1 MTMIPSS
8 ARIDFKNII
17 ISNVT
22 RTTYSIILAISTI
35 HWPLECPMVSSD
47 FEVSSIEIAVK
58 VSHSRITAV
67 QTSSN
72 SLTNINDISIFDQ
85 EKSIFEVRSA
95 STAAWDETCLSLLK
109 STVAFLHAVF
119 SLTIMVQKSI
129 K

>member
-1 MTMIPSS
+1 
-8 ARIDFKNII
+8 
-17 ISNVT
+17 
-22 RTTYSIILAISTI
+22 
-35 HWPLECPMVSSD
+35 MVSSD

-72 SLTNINDISIFDQ
+72 SLTNINDISIFVQ

-109 STVAFLHAVF
+109 STLAFLHAVF

>member
-8 ARIDFKNII
+8 ARIDFKNIYPKCLEP
-17 ISNVT
+17 
-22 RTTYSIILAISTI
+22 TYSIILAISTI
-35 HWPLECPMVSSD
+35 HKPLECPMVSSD

-58 VSHSRITAV
+58 VSHSRIIAV

-72 SLTNINDISIFDQ
+72 SLSNINGISIYVQ
-85 EKSIFEVRSA
+85 ERSIFEVRLA

-109 STVAFLHAVF
+109 STVAFLHAAF
-119 SLTIMVQKSI
+119 SLTIMVQKRI

>member
-1 MTMIPSS
+1 
-8 ARIDFKNII
+8 
-17 ISNVT
+17 
-22 RTTYSIILAISTI
+22 
-35 HWPLECPMVSSD
+35 MVSSD
-47 FEVSSIEIAVK
+47 FEVSSTEIAVK

-72 SLTNINDISIFDQ
+72 SLTNINDISIFVQ
-85 EKSIFEVRSA
+85 EKSIFEVRLA
-95 STAAWDETCLSLLK
+95 STAWETYLSLLK

>member
-1 MTMIPSS
+1 
-8 ARIDFKNII
+8 
-17 ISNVT
+17 
-22 RTTYSIILAISTI
+22 
-35 HWPLECPMVSSD
+35 MVSSD

-72 SLTNINDISIFDQ
+72 SLTNINDISIFVQ

-95 STAAWDETCLSLLK
+95 SIAAWDETCLSLLK